1 MILGQ
6 YETLIYFFGIGIFPV
21 AVAGLIDPLILI
33 PQLSFE
39 ENREG
44 RVGFSE
50 GIGIG

>member
-1 MILGQ
+1 MDGRFPQYLGM
-6 YETLIYFFGIGIFPV
+6 TYFDGGDS
-21 AVAGLIDPLILI
+21 LIDPLILI